1 MKTQSMAVKV
11 FGGIILFVLGLS
23 LIGGTGNRV
32 PPYVSDG
39 TETANGIFGILAIVA
54 SVILICLGIRD
65 IVSDEKTEPAE
76 NDSENPENKET
87 PVQVHE
93 VLKEEKAG
101 GRKIMFCPYC
111 GTAQREDY
119 MICKSC
125 GAGRK
130 MMRKA

>member
-1 MKTQSMAVKV
+1 MKTNFMAAKV

-23 LIGGTGNRV
+23 LIGETGNRV

-39 TETANGIFGILAIVA
+39 TETANGIIGILAIIAAIALV
-54 SVILICLGIRD
+54 CLGIRD
-65 IVSDEKTEPAE
+65 ILSDEKTEPAE

-101 GRKIMFCPYC
+101 GKKIMFCPYC

-119 MICKSC
+119 MICRSC

>member
-1 MKTQSMAVKV
+1 MKTNFMAAKV

-23 LIGGTGNRV
+23 LIGETGNRV

-39 TETANGIFGILAIVA
+39 TETANGIIVILAIIAAIALV
-54 SVILICLGIRD
+54 CLGIRD
-65 IVSDEKTEPAE
+65 ILSDEKTEPAE
-76 NDSENPENKET
+76 NDSEKPENKET

-101 GRKIMFCPYC
+101 GKKIMFCPYC

-119 MICKSC
+119 MICRSC

>member
-1 MKTQSMAVKV
+1 MKANIMAAKV
-11 FGGIILFVLGLS
+11 FGGIILFVIGLS
-23 LIGGTGNRV
+23 LIGGTGNSV

-76 NDSENPENKET
+76 NDSDNPENTET
-87 PVQVHE
+87 QVLVHE
-93 VLKEEKAG
+93 VLKEEKTG